1 MTYKEVADALASA
14 GYPVVYRAWKEN
26 EAPELPYICYYYPSM
41 TPETADNTHHAQIY
55 SLNVELYTQNKQFD
69 VEANVDNALLNAG
82 LVFTKEEAFL
92 TDENMYEILYLTEV
106 IING

>member
-1 MTYKEVADALASA
+1 MTFKEVADMLATA
-14 GYPVVYRAWKEN
+14 GYPVAYRMWREN
-26 EAPELPYICYYYPSM
+26 EAPELPYICYYYTGM

-69 VEANVDNALLNAG
+69 VEENVDNALLNAG

-92 TDENMYEILYLTEV
+92 EDENMYEILYLTEV

>member
-1 MTYKEVADALASA
+1 MTFKEVADMLATA
-14 GYPVVYRAWKEN
+14 GYPVAYRMWREN
-26 EAPELPYICYYYPSM
+26 EAPEHPYICYYYTGM

-92 TDENMYEILYLTEV
+92 EDENMYEILYLTEV